1 MIKKTNKISYDEVP
15 YPPFTFSYT
24 YPPYLRTIG
33 KLFGLNPPPLETAKI
48 LDIGCGVGVNLLN
61 FAETYPKSQS
71 LGVDLSKTQIE
82 IGKKTISDSKIKNVG
97 LKALSI
103 LDLDESY
110 GKFDYIV
117 CHGVYSWVSK
127 EVQDKIL
134 EVLNKLLNP
143 NGIAFISYNT
153 LPGWNMQNT
162 IREMMM
168 FHSESFNTSHD
179 KLQQSKL
186 LLKFINDS
194 LENSTTPY
202 ANFLRE
208 EAKLISTYADS
219 YVLHEYLGEINTGTY
234 FHQFIEKAQKNHL
247 NYLGDTSITAMF
259 IGNLPT
265 KAAEKLQ
272 AINDIVRT
280 EQYMDFI
287 TNRKFRSTLLCH
299 QNIPINRKIE
309 FENLK
314 DFYTTF
320 NIRPISSEN
329 KIDLNNEQ
337 ENISF
342 YYENLPEPFISTTS
356 AIMKA
361 ILYVYAENI
370 SNPIRL
376 EQVAK
381 EAFKKLG
388 KYQLQDF
395 LAILEQHFITFIF
408 QGYLKIFETKPH
420 AIATITEKPKTSQ
433 FVRYQ
438 AKHAHFNNVT
448 NMLSVTNRL
457 NDMIGIPI
465 HEKYILEMLDGT
477 HNIDDIKKGMIE
489 KINSKLLIACDNK
502 GQAVTDPK
510 LLKEFVDYIV
520 NISLEKFR
528 INYLLI
534 G

>member
-1 MIKKTNKISYDEVP
+1 
-15 YPPFTFSYT
+15 
-24 YPPYLRTIG
+24 
-33 KLFGLNPPPLETAKI
+33 
-48 LDIGCGVGVNLLN
+48 
-61 FAETYPKSQS
+61 
-71 LGVDLSKTQIE
+71 
-82 IGKKTISDSKIKNVG
+82 
-97 LKALSI
+97 
-103 LDLDESY
+103 
-110 GKFDYIV
+110 
-117 CHGVYSWVSK
+117 
-127 EVQDKIL
+127 
-134 EVLNKLLNP
+134 
-143 NGIAFISYNT
+143 
-153 LPGWNMQNT
+153 
-162 IREMMM
+162 
-168 FHSESFNTSHD
+168 
-179 KLQQSKL
+179 
-186 LLKFINDS
+186 
-194 LENSTTPY
+194 
-202 ANFLRE
+202 
-208 EAKLISTYADS
+208 
-219 YVLHEYLGEINTGTY
+219 
-234 FHQFIEKAQKNHL
+234 
-247 NYLGDTSITAMF
+247 
-259 IGNLPT
+259 
-265 KAAEKLQ
+265 
-272 AINDIVRT
+272 
-280 EQYMDFI
+280 MDFI